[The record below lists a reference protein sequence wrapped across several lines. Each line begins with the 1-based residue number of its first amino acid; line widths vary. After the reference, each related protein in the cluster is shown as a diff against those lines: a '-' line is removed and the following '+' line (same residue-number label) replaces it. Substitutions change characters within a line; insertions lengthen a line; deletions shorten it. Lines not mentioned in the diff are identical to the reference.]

1 MPAAT
6 TNPTDNVTNG
16 WVQAPFDISSTIANP
31 DGNPVNAEITPTTN
45 EVIPSSDITPSWA
58 LPQAPATSA
67 DAANNVI
74 AASQNIAANAQSE
87 AASQI
92 QLTNELSQVDKVQAE
107 TKVANAESNFKEAEK
122 IQTNQMIQ
130 KNQNEIEYQKQ
141 LQDENSAEIAN
152 LKMIQASENA
162 LNAATAAEMKL
173 KADNAERDAEI
184 ANDVAQQTSAIA
196 FAKLWLSFS
205 WAAINTSQQIYAQ
218 GARGIAEL
226 RSSNAKNYA
235 DLRVKI
241 DSVAFNHQA
250 TINKVVADAHEKEF
264 SSKERLREF
273 IGNAQNNILSSKK
286 EAQSAIQDA
295 ISTYKTERQARE
307 DKLYSDIGAA
317 NKDLLTVTQTIQ
329 ATVLAKQEVVK
340 KEIDSLIANGQWSSL
355 STAQQTEK
363 ELAAGLPVNSV
374 NRTTTTNI
382 TAWINARLKELVWSV
397 VEIPRMVLDRMQAD
411 IQSYMKYGYPMV
423 TAIQMSVNKYKSTI
437 PDVAKLEAAAL
448 NKTKLVNAKTQ
459 AEIDKLNSEA
469 TENLASV
476 AKMKADAARAASA
489 RAASAWAS
497 AAKSTLEYKATVTW
511 PDGKTYD
518 QMWNKWTQKMEYVPT
533 AVNINWKIWTTN
545 STSTWKE
552 ELEWWV
558 LKNVEYKP
566 DGTRV
571 IRWDAKVSSKN
582 ADTSVQTIKEWDKV
596 NRILIDN
603 ATWNPIKTI
612 WEAWAPLNAEAA
624 AIISEW
630 NKL

>member
-1 MPAAT
+1 MPAET

-16 WVQAPFDISSTIANP
+16 WVQAPFDISSTIVKNP
-31 DGNPVNAEITPTTN
+31 DGTQVNAEITPTTN

-74 AASQNIAANAQSE
+74 AASQNIAATAQSE

-196 FAKLWLSFS
+196 FAKLGLSFS

-235 DLRVKI
+235 DLKVKI
-241 DSVAFNHQA
+241 DSVAFDHQA

-264 SSKERLREF
+264 ASKERLREF
-273 IGNAQNNILSSKK
+273 IGNAQNNILTSRK
-286 EAQSAIQDA
+286 EAQTAIQDA

-317 NKDLLTVTQTIQ
+317 NKDLLIATQTIQ
-329 ATVLAKQEVVK
+329 TTVNAKQEVVK

-355 STAQQTEK
+355 SIAQQTEK
-363 ELAAGLPVNSV
+363 ELAAWLPVNSV
-374 NRTTTTNI
+374 NRTTKTNV
-382 TAWINARLKELVWSV
+382 TAWINARLTALVGAAVAIPV
-397 VEIPRMVLDRMQAD
+397 VTLNRMQAD
-411 IQSYMKYGYPMV
+411 IDTYMKNGYPMA
-423 TAIQMSVNKYKSTI
+423 TAIQMTVDKFKQQI
-437 PDVAKLEAAAL
+437 PEVQRLEAA
-448 NKTKLVNAKTQ
+448 NKAKATLTNAKTQ

-469 TENLASV
+469 KQNLSEIDI
-476 AKMKADAARAASA
+476 AKAKLSLAKSSAASS
-489 RAASAWAS
+489 ASKW
-497 AAKSTLEYKATVTW
+497 KEVKATSASFTDKNW
-511 PDGKTYD
+511 LPL
-518 QMWNKWTQKMEYVPT
+518 MI
-533 AVNINWKIWTTN
+533 VNWAP
-545 STSTWKE
+545 
-552 ELEWWV
+552 
-558 LKNVEYKP
+558 Y
-566 DGTRV
+566 
-571 IRWDAKVSSKN
+571 
-582 ADTSVQTIKEWDKV
+582 
-596 NRILIDN
+596 
-603 ATWNPIKTI
+603 TI
-612 WEAWAPLNAEAA
+612 WADWKPWTVYWTKAWET
-624 AIISEW
+624 IINKETPDSETSELIKSFIW
-630 NKL
+630 G